1 MRYLESAAPG
11 RNLGGW
17 FDPYEC
23 TYNLTSYLEQGYLTL
38 FAKAKEV
45 TLFCLGSLI
54 EAPDFR
60 LFPAAVGE
68 MFEEVE

>member
-1 MRYLESAAPG
+1 MRYLENVAPG

-45 TLFCLGSLI
+45 VSNKLTGTI
-54 EAPDFR
+54 VKEIYIPGKI
-60 LFPAAVGE
+60 VNI
-68 MFEEVE
+68 VQK